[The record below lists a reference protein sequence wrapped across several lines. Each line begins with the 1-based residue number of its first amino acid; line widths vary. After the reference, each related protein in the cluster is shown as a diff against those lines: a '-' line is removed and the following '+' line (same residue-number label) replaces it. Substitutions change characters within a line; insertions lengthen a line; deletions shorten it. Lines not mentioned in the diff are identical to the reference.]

1 METETRPSSR
11 PSHPTTPGRCLAAT
25 ATTLVAL
32 MAMSAS
38 VSAVPVPRDA
48 EVRVESHVVR
58 AVAAAVAAA
67 ARDLLGGKRPTMAMA
82 AFEPVLGITPALT
95 WRPAV
100 GATRTTVSA
109 TMLGERLLDLP
120 PPAG

>member
-38 VSAVPVPRDA
+38 VSAVPVLRDA

-67 ARDLLGGKRPTMAMA
+67 ARDLLAGKRSTTAVA
-82 AFEPVLGITPALT
+82 AFEPVLGVAPALT

-100 GATRTTVSA
+100 GAPRATVSA